1 MTDTQLVA
9 RALAGDARAFGTL
22 VTRYQDLAISVAY
35 AATGD
40 LGLSEDLAQEAFVIA
55 WRRLASLTH
64 RERFG
69 PWLCG
74 IVRHVGRSER
84 RHRSRHA
91 PAGSPEPLDALA
103 AARPSPLDEA
113 MAREALGRTW
123 HALRALPPRYREP
136 LVLYCRLDHSH
147 ARVAAS
153 LGLSEETVRQ
163 RVSRARQRLRD
174 EVEGVERTVGRAA
187 RRPLAAGVL
196 ALIWARS
203 AGAARAASSSSPA
216 PWLVGIAAPVAAIAA
231 VLVLAA
237 AAVTALRTAAPA
249 GATRVSA
256 AQTPTTPPL
265 RVASRTT
272 TAADRVLPTRAS
284 VEIGAG
290 AVQPATRGATAP
302 DQAGAGD
309 SDAVEFDFTAARG
322 APRGRVVRHGPAV
335 VTRETT
341 AAATAAARP
350 LLRPTLDIDPTA
362 FLP

>member
-9 RALAGDARAFGTL
+9 RALAGDARAFGAL

-40 LGLSEDLAQEAFVIA
+40 PGLSEDLAQEAFVIA
-55 WRRLASLTH
+55 WRRLASLAH
-64 RERFG
+64 RERFA

-84 RHRSRHA
+84 RHRNRHA

-203 AGAARAASSSSPA
+203 AGAARAASSSSP
-216 PWLVGIAAPVAAIAA
+216 WLVGIAAPVAAIAA
-231 VLVLAA
+231 VLVLTA
-237 AAVTALRTAAPA
+237 AAVTALRTVAPA
-249 GATRVSA
+249 GAARVSA
-256 AQTPTTPPL
+256 AQTPASPPL
-265 RVASRTT
+265 RVASRTAD
-272 TAADRVLPTRAS
+272 AAAAELASRAS
-284 VEIGAG
+284 VEMGAG
-290 AVQPATRGATAP
+290 AVQPAAGDATAE
-302 DQAGAGD
+302 DGVSADG
-309 SDAVEFDFTAARG
+309 SDRVEFDFTAARG
-322 APRGRVVRHGPAV
+322 ARRGRVVRHGPAV

-341 AAATAAARP
+341 AAAARAARP
-350 LLRPTLDIDPTA
+350 LLRPTLDIDPA
-362 FLP
+362 SFLP